1 MAKYKQE
8 MIAMILA
15 GGQGSRLREITD
27 RIAKPAVPF
36 GGKYRIIDFTLS
48 NCSNSNIDTV
58 GILTQY
64 QPLELNTHIGI
75 GSSWDLDKNYGGV
88 KILQPYFDKEG
99 GRFYKGTAN
108 AIYENLAYIDS
119 YNPEYVLILSG
130 DHIYKMDYSKMLN
143 FHKQNQCDLT
153 ISVIE
158 VPWDEAS
165 RFGLLSADAED
176 RIFDFHEKPEN
187 PTTNL
192 ASMGIYIFNWP
203 VLKERLLAEDAN
215 PNTNHDF
222 GKDIIPK
229 MVEDQ
234 ARVFAYRFKG
244 YWKDVGT
251 VESLW
256 EANMDLISPEN
267 ALNLHDKSWRN
278 YSVNPISPPH
288 YISANASVELSLV
301 NEGCLIKGNVKYCVI
316 STDVK
321 IGSNSKIRRS
331 VIMPNVVIEED
342 CFIDYAIVIS
352 GVRVPKGTRIEGTK
366 DLIAV
371 YAGEQAISE
380 QLEEGHY
387 E

>member
-1 MAKYKQE
+1 MAKHRQE

-48 NCSNSNIDTV
+48 NCSNSNVDTV

-108 AIYENLAYIDS
+108 AIFENLAYIDS

-143 FHKQNQCDLT
+143 FHKLNQADLS

-158 VPWDEAS
+158 VPWEEAS
-165 RFGLLSADAED
+165 RFGLLSADEED

-192 ASMGIYIFNWP
+192 ASMGIYIFSWP
-203 VLKERLLAEDAN
+203 VLKARLIAEDAN
-215 PNTNHDF
+215 PNSSHDF

-229 MVEDQ
+229 MVEDKS
-234 ARVFAYRFKG
+234 RVFAYRFKG

-256 EANMDLISPEN
+256 EANMDLINLDN

-316 STDVK
+316 STDVT

-331 VIMPNVVIEED
+331 VIMPDVVIEED

-371 YAGEQAISE
+371 YAGEQAWAE
-380 QLEEGHY
+380 QQEGGQD

>member
-1 MAKYKQE
+1 MRLANYKQE
-8 MIAMILA
+8 MVAMILA

-48 NCSNSNIDTV
+48 NCSNSNISAV
-58 GILTQY
+58 GVLTQY

-75 GSSWDLDKNYGGV
+75 GSSWDLDKNSGGV

-99 GRFYKGTAN
+99 GKFYKGTAN
-108 AIYENLAYIDS
+108 AIYENMNYIDS

-130 DHIYKMDYSKMLN
+130 DHIYKMDYEKMLTY
-143 FHKQNQCDLT
+143 HKNQEADLT
-153 ISVIE
+153 IAVIE
-158 VPWDEAS
+158 VPIEEAS
-165 RFGLLSADAED
+165 RFGLLSADEND
-176 RIFDFHEKPEN
+176 LIYDFHEKPEV

-203 VLKERLLAEDAN
+203 VLRERLIQENSNEDSS
-215 PNTNHDF
+215 HDF

-229 MVEDQ
+229 MVIDKC
-234 ARVFAYRFKG
+234 RVFAYRFKG

-256 EANMDLISPEN
+256 EANMDLINLDN
-267 ALNLHDKSWRN
+267 ALNVHDRAWRN

-288 YISANASVELSLV
+288 FISANACVELSLV
-301 NEGCLIKGNVKYCVI
+301 NEGCLIKGNVKYCII
-316 STDVK
+316 STDVY
-321 IGSNSKIRRS
+321 IGENSKIRKS
-331 VIMPNVVIEED
+331 VIMPDVIVED
-342 CFIDYAIVIS
+342 DCHIEYAIVIS
-352 GVRVPKGTRIEGTK
+352 GVRVPKGTKIVGTE

-371 YAGEQAISE
+371 YAGEQGGESHE
-380 QLEEGHY
+380 
-387 E
+387 